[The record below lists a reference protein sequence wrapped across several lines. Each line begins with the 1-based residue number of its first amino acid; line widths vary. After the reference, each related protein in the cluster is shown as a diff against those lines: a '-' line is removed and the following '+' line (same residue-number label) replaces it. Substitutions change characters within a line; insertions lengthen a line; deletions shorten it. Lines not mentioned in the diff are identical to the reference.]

1 MQKKI
6 DNWGMDDWGFTL
18 FMPHYCSDLRI
29 ILYMKIYLILLL
41 FWADGKKYIFF
52 RQLPQH
58 SYECSKYF
66 YLKNDTHV
74 YKYLIRNE
82 KTSEHSH
89 FY

>member
-41 FWADGKKYIFF
+41 FWADGKKYKFF
-52 RQLPQH
+52 
-58 SYECSKYF
+58 
-66 YLKNDTHV
+66 
-74 YKYLIRNE
+74 
-82 KTSEHSH
+82 
-89 FY
+89 